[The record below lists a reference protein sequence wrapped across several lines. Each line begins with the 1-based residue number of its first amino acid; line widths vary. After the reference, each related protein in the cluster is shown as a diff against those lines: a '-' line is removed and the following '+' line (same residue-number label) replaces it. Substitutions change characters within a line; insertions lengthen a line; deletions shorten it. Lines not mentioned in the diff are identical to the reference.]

1 MTHDPEQRPDFGP
14 GGYLPRRAAQ
24 RARKIVLREQ
34 MGMGWPIAAVAAA
47 VVVALVGAVFLFT
60 ATRGGPPG
68 PPFVPVA
75 PLTAADPDGAATF
88 ALDGAVGGVDAV
100 LVVRAGGLR
109 TYAAPGVAVTYC
121 AASRR
126 LETADRVWN
135 LRGRLVGGDGDSLR
149 PLATRLH
156 DGQVYVDPT
165 APGPA
170 PAPAPAGETPTCA
183 LTG

>member
-34 MGMGWPIAAVAAA
+34 MGMGWPIAAVTAA

-60 ATRGGPPG
+60 ATRGAPPG

-75 PLTAADPDGAATF
+75 PLTAVGADGAGTF
-88 ALDGAVGGVDAV
+88 ALDGAGGGVDGV

-109 TYAAPGVAVTYC
+109 TYAAPGVDVTYC

-126 LETADRVWN
+126 LEAPGRVWN
-135 LRGRLVGGDGDSLR
+135 LRGRLVGGDGQSLR
-149 PLATRLH
+149 PLPTRLH
-156 DGQVYVDPT
+156 DGQVYVDP
-165 APGPA
+165 AAAGPA
-170 PAPAPAGETPTCA
+170 PEPSPAGETPACA
-183 LTG
+183 G